1 MSLCHC
7 TCKAIIYLAV
17 GAVWLL
23 VTPNKVWLLFE
34 GSDVCI
40 TEQKTSLQL
49 GSQTSVA
56 TSIRSACYLCLL
68 NSRGQL
74 FAGAQNDL
82 FAPNSVSFTVEEENH
97 EVPTRARTQRPA
109 TSNIFSL
116 AGRLDMFGWAIWPRS
131 LSAPVLTYS
140 CRPRMGTAEHRAAS

>member
-1 MSLCHC
+1 MQQTTVHRL

-17 GAVWLL
+17 GAIWLL

-40 TEQKTSLQL
+40 TKQKTSLLL
-49 GSQTSVA
+49 GSQTSSA
-56 TSIRSACYLCLL
+56 ACTRSACYLCLL

-74 FAGAQNDL
+74 LAGAQKDL
-82 FAPNSVSFTVEEENH
+82 FAPKSVCFTVEEENH

-109 TSNIFSL
+109 TSATLSL
-116 AGRLDMFGWAIWPRS
+116 AGRLDMFGWAIRPRS
-131 LSAPVLTYS
+131 PCAQLQLQTTD
-140 CRPRMGTAEHRAAS
+140 GAS